1 MKKLTA
7 ILLGL
12 VLLSFAALAG
22 AAEGTAELPY
32 LETESQDVYLS
43 STVLTEASYPQVCI
57 SPYGEYGLFSWDKYD
72 PWYVVFPCPEG
83 MRAEEFGASK
93 ANFLMLDANNAFE
106 IYYEAT
112 DRYSY
117 EDFLLKA
124 DDANILLDGSEG
136 VAAFID
142 PDRGTARALFGLDEI
157 QKGAKLFVDIHV
169 QRMSSKEDDEKAEIL
184 KTKITDE
191 IARLQGN
198 MSLVKMDRFWTD
210 GAFKGVKLYSKSFAG
225 NYLTID
231 MPEIEFSFEE
241 TGIGGKPFPTNVD
254 GTTVKCYVGKERG
267 KFVEISFS
275 ADTYSYV
282 YYSREESEITTVT
295 LSDGNEWG
303 IYVANEMDGK
313 PYSVH
318 AARVVNT
325 IDSNGEEKP
334 VYLTV
339 QISCSGIGTYWP
351 DLDAFTKDLDVIAQ
365 CIHTAE

>member
-12 VLLSFAALAG
+12 VLLCSAALAG

-83 MRAEEFGASK
+83 MRAEEFGTSK

-124 DDANILLDGSEG
+124 DEANILLDGSEG
-136 VAAFID
+136 VAAYID
-142 PDRGTARALFGLDEI
+142 PDRATARALFGLDEI

-169 QRMSSKEDDEKAEIL
+169 QRLSSKEDDEKAEIL
-184 KTKITDE
+184 KTKVTDE
-191 IARLQGN
+191 IARLKEN
-198 MSLVKMDRFWTD
+198 MSCVKMDKFWTD
-210 GAFKGVKLYSKSFAG
+210 GNFKGVKLYSKSFAG
-225 NYLTID
+225 NTLTID
-231 MPEIEFSFEE
+231 MPEIEFTLEE
-241 TGIGGKPFPTNVD
+241 AGIGGKLFPVSLD
-254 GTTVKCYVGKERG
+254 GTEVKCYAGKERG
-267 KFVEISFS
+267 KFVEVSFS
-275 ADTYSYV
+275 SDTYSYV
-282 YYSREESEITTVT
+282 YYDREETDIQKVT
-295 LSDGNEWG
+295 LSDGSEWG

-313 PYSVH
+313 PYSVY
-318 AARVVNT
+318 AARVLNT

-339 QISCSGIGTYWP
+339 QISCSGI
-351 DLDAFTKDLDVIAQ
+351 A
-365 CIHTAE
+365 

>member
-7 ILLGL
+7 MLLGL
-12 VLLSFAALAG
+12 ALLCCAVFAV
-22 AAEGTAELPY
+22 AEDAAELPY

-43 STVLTEASYPQVCI
+43 ATVLTEASYPMVCI
-57 SPYGEYGLFSWDKYD
+57 SPYGTYDLFSRDKYD
-72 PWYVVFPCPEG
+72 PWYVTFPCPEG
-83 MRAEEFGASK
+83 MRCTSFGADN
-93 ANFLMLDANNAFE
+93 ADFLNLDANDACD
-106 IYYEAT
+106 YYYQAT

-117 EDFLLKA
+117 ESFLLDCENK
-124 DDANILLDGSEG
+124 DNILLDGSDK
-136 VAAFID
+136 VAAYIL
-142 PDRGTARALFGLDEI
+142 PDSGRARALFGLDEI
-157 QKGAKLFVDIHV
+157 QEGAKMYVQIFVNGLN
-169 QRMSSKEDDEKAEIL
+169 RKEDDEKTEIL

-191 IARLQGN
+191 IARLQES
-198 MSLVKMDRFWTD
+198 MSFVKMDKFWTD
-210 GAFKGVKLYSKSFAG
+210 GAYKGVKLYSKSFAG

-231 MPEIEFSFEE
+231 MPEMEFTFEE
-241 TGIGGKPFPTNVD
+241 AGIGGNLFPVDVD
-254 GTTVKCYVGKERG
+254 GTSVKCYAGRERR
-267 KFVEISFS
+267 KYIEVDFS

-282 YYSREESEITTVT
+282 YYSREESEITKVT

-303 IYVANEMDGK
+303 IYVANENDGK

-339 QISCSGIGTYWP
+339 QISCSSVGTYWP
-351 DLDAFTKDLDVIAQ
+351 DLDAFVKDLDVIAQ